1 MEALLPILLTML
13 RSPELAQLLPMLL
26 KVGSNAFP
34 SIPTA
39 QAPAA
44 AATMFDTNGTKW
56 TQTALRILGEVVEV
70 DGVYGEGT
78 KKAVTSFQV
87 KEGLVADGWAGEN
100 TVNALRKKLL
110 KSV

>member
-1 MEALLPILLTML
+1 MEALLPILLTVL
-13 RSPELAQLLPMLL
+13 RSPELSQLLPLL
-26 KVGSNAFP
+26 MKVGTSAFP
-34 SIPTA
+34 SIPIT

-56 TQTALRILGEVVEV
+56 TQVALRLLGEAVEV
-70 DGVYGEGT
+70 DGIYGEGT
-78 KKAVTSFQV
+78 KKAVKNFQT

-100 TVNALRKKLL
+100 TVNTLRKKLL